1 MATEFGIF
9 GFGGERSEKQEE
21 IPRAR
26 RGTNIKLKWRHID
39 VWRVSRIQTWSTQ
52 VGERGQCSDG
62 QFTIPLLAPLLT
74 VFIENT

>member
-1 MATEFGIF
+1 MEREFRIF
-9 GFGGERSEKQEE
+9 GFGGERSEKEEE
-21 IPRAR
+21 IPRATM
-26 RGTNIKLKWRHID
+26 GTNIKLKRRHIG

-52 VGERGQCSDG
+52 VGERGQCSYG